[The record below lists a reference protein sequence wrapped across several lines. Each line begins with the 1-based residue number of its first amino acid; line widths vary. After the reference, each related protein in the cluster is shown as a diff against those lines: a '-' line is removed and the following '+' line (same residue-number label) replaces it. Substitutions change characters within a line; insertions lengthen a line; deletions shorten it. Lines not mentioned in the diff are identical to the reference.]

1 MGKFFKVIGT
11 PFIKLWTWIKETA
24 WVQPLLI
31 VGIIFAVIFSIP
43 SITSWV
49 QSWNFGS
56 DSYTFLKNRQLSL
69 EGLKGETNEG
79 EAYNFFVAFDN
90 ASNSWRDGDK
100 EAARNSMRN
109 YIGDSNKMIL
119 FVVSENDD
127 TINVN
132 EAANFLVNESW
143 NRVTSVDND
152 APAFQYQTIFTDQKI
167 EVDSNDK
174 TYQDHTPFDYLFLL
188 PQYEPFITQA
198 YDVATNSPYYKNKVS
213 KGEDI
218 SSIQS
223 SANNLPDPDNYTSTV
238 PYYVTID
245 LTDTNST
252 TNIITNVFFA
262 IDGDDKY
269 ARADFLAHAWT
280 NTEEFAIN

>member
-1 MGKFFKVIGT
+1 MAEKGIMNVTRTIPNRSF
-11 PFIKLWTWIKETA
+11 L
-24 WVQPLLI
+24 PLKSKI
-31 VGIIFAVIFSIP
+31 ENEKAHSDVTITP
-43 SITSWV
+43 SITVENVTKKLLKIANPKFLWTRISSKAP
-49 QSWNFGS
+49 QYASTSNHNALAEKGINPAKIDGS
-56 DSYTFLKNRQLSL
+56 F
-69 EGLKGETNEG
+69 
-79 EAYNFFVAFDN
+79 
-90 ASNSWRDGDK
+90 
-100 EAARNSMRN
+100 
-109 YIGDSNKMIL
+109 
-119 FVVSENDD
+119 
-127 TINVN
+127 
-132 EAANFLVNESW
+132 
-143 NRVTSVDND
+143 
-152 APAFQYQTIFTDQKI
+152 FTDETI

-198 YDVATNSPYYKNKVS
+198 YEVATNSPYYKNKVS

-218 SSIQS
+218 SSIES